1 MTISR
6 RNFIKYT
13 TAAAAGAAVIGT
25 SSVASAAEKKV
36 TAKIMPKKGKRIV
49 VLGGGW
55 GGCTAAKYAKM
66 EDPSIEVIL
75 VERDPKF
82 ISCPMSNH
90 VITGMKKMQ
99 DITFTRDKLSKNYG
113 IKIVYAEAIGLDA
126 VAKKLDTTAGTIE
139 YDKLIISPG
148 ISYAYDS
155 IEGLNNPA
163 AIAKFPAAF
172 KAGAETIALQK
183 MLMGLKKGGV
193 VLLAVPPAPYRCPP
207 GPYERASLI
216 ANFLKKHKPGS
227 KIIVSDANDD
237 VTSKGPLF
245 KKAWADYYTGI
256 LEYVPDSQVTK
267 VDASTGIITTEKGDI
282 KTDVANIVPTMKAG
296 ESAFSLGL
304 MNKPEDTF
312 VRADAYTFESYNF
325 KDVYVIGDATHNG
338 AVGGVPKSGYIAN
351 SMGKVCASA
360 VVRTLNGLEPV
371 APSLANT
378 CYSSVNDDEAIFVSG
393 VYKYDP
399 NIKKI
404 VSTSGGTSPERRK
417 LFAKHAEDWAL
428 GIWNDVLG

>member
-6 RNFIKYT
+6 RNLIKYT
-13 TAAAAGAAVIGT
+13 TAAAAGAAVLGT
-25 SSVASAAEKKV
+25 STLASAAQKQ
-36 TAKIMPKKGKRIV
+36 TAKVMPKKGKRIV

-75 VERDPKF
+75 VEKDPKF
-82 ISCPMSNH
+82 ISCPISNL
-90 VITGMKKMQ
+90 VIGGQKKMS
-99 DITFTRDKLSKNYG
+99 DITFTRDNLAKNYG
-113 IKIVYAEAIGLDA
+113 IKIVYTEAVALDA
-126 VAKKLDTTAGTIE
+126 VSKKLTTVDGTIE

-148 ISYAYDS
+148 ISYAYDT
-155 IEGLNNPA
+155 IEGLDSPA

-172 KAGAETIALQK
+172 KAGPETVALRN
-183 MLMGLKKGGV
+183 MLVAMKPGGV
-193 VLLAVPPAPYRCPP
+193 VVMSVPPTPYRCPP

-216 ANFLKKHKPGS
+216 ANYLKKHKPGS
-227 KIIVSDANDD
+227 KIIICDANDD

-245 KKAWADYYTGI
+245 KKAWADYYQGI

-267 VDASTGIITTEKGDI
+267 VDMSTGVITTEKGEI
-282 KTDVANIVPTMKAG
+282 KSAVANIIPTMKAG
-296 ESAFSLGL
+296 QSAFDLGL

-312 VRADAYTFESYNF
+312 VRADAFTFESYNF

-338 AVGGVPKSGYIAN
+338 AVGGVPKSGYVAN

-371 APSLANT
+371 EPSLANT
-378 CYSSVNDDEAIFVSG
+378 CYSMVNDDEAIFVSA
-393 VYKYDP
+393 VYKYDY

-404 VSTSGGTSPERRK
+404 VSASGGVSPKREK
-417 LFAKHAEDWAL
+417 LFAKHEEDWAL
-428 GIWNDVLG
+428 GIWNDMLG